1 MGSLENG
8 VLPLKRDPL
17 LKSLS
22 RNERNNSFAQRPRSK
37 FARFMVLKKLDYLQW
52 ICAVAVFIFFMF
64 VFQMFL
70 PLSTVEKDSGGF
82 LKQKEDSFGGEL
94 KNFLKEIGGLDFGE
108 GVKFE
113 PTKLLLKFQR
123 ENRGV
128 NNVSFGGSQKVVRF
142 GHRKPQL
149 AFVSIFL

>member
-1 MGSLENG
+1 
-8 VLPLKRDPL
+8 
-17 LKSLS
+17 
-22 RNERNNSFAQRPRSK
+22 
-37 FARFMVLKKLDYLQW
+37 MVLKKLDYLQW

-70 PLSTVEKDSGGF
+70 PLSSVEKDSGDF
-82 LKQKEDSFGGEL
+82 LKQKEDNFGDDL
-94 KNFLKEIGGLDFGE
+94 TNFLKEIGGLDFGE

-113 PTKLLLKFQR
+113 PTKLLLKFHR

-128 NNVSFGGSQKVVRF
+128 NNVSFGTSRKVVRF

-149 AFVSIFL
+149 AFVSFLFL